1 MKKSQITTQQN
12 KAQKITNQLNKEVLS
27 LTKGT
32 HHIQPQTGIAYQLN
46 PKDFNTK
53 KTSLIAKRVND
64 DLEVT
69 FAESVLIFDNYFTL
83 CKADLSCLVSLPTE
97 DGGLYHVVADTF
109 FTLEDGTQ
117 VVYFY
122 GEQSIVATESSATS
136 TDDNQSFSDVIAS
149 NIGIVAAVVVAAVVV
164 ASSGS
169 GSDGD
174 GDDTTQPLAIA
185 LTNDAGSS
193 NSDGISKNGEITIKH
208 LKSGDTW
215 EYSTDGGN
223 SFISGTGNS
232 FVLASGTYGANDIQI
247 KVSGS
252 ATIIKYASS
261 ITIDTLAPSFTS
273 AATAKVEANTEA
285 STTIYTAATD
295 DNTVTYTLKAGEQQD
310 KFTISNTGELKYK
323 QAQTQAGTHTV
334 TIIATDIAG
343 NTAEKTVSVSVV
355 DIGLLTSITWN
366 NIGTDNIINTAEMA
380 TATLSGTV
388 SVIGTVSSISVSSIV
403 FKQGDTTVHV
413 ITTNL
418 PAIVNNTWALANN
431 SAWTS
436 KLTQGDY
443 TVIVNLAGKGASNQ
457 DVTGLNS
464 ITTKIDITQPAQ
476 PTFTLTNDTGVSNSD
491 GVTNNGMIT
500 VASLES
506 DATWQYSTNGGT
518 NWTNGTGTS
527 FTLTEGTHAIDAIQ
541 VKQTN
546 IAGNVSS
553 VVKNASAIV
562 VDTSDPLFAGA
573 STANVAMNATITT
586 TVYDAQASNLNGG
599 NADDGIT
606 YSIKNASTSKFAIT
620 TDTGIVTYKAIQTT
634 VHTDAVTIIATDVA
648 GNTTE
653 RVVAVSV
660 RGSVAQGFVMNGENV
675 EDHSGKSVSSAGD
688 VNGDG
693 LDDLIVGAY
702 QADPDNKD
710 KAGKT
715 YVVFGKT
722 DGSAVNLSAI
732 ALGTGGFVIN
742 GENAGDNSGN
752 SVSSVGDVNGDGLD
766 DLIVSTNLGDT
777 YTGKSYVVF
786 GKTNESAVNLSVI
799 AAGTGG
805 FVINGENADD
815 WSGYSV
821 SSAGDVNGDDLDDL
835 IVGAFLADT
844 NGESNA
850 GKSYVVFGKTNE
862 SAVNLSVIAAGTG
875 GFVINGENADDW
887 SGYSVSSA
895 GDVNGDGLDDL
906 IVGAFQADLANK
918 SKAGKSYVI
927 FGKTDETSV
936 DLSKIA
942 SGTGGFVINGEN
954 TSDRSGASVSSA
966 GDVNGDGLDDLIVGA
981 YLADPSGTNDA
992 GKSYVVFGKKD
1003 KAAVDLSVIA
1013 LGTGGFVING
1023 ENAGDYSG
1031 VLVSSVGDVN
1041 GDGLD
1046 DLIVGAHKADPDNK
1060 SNAGKSYVVF
1070 GKTNGS
1076 AVDLSAIASGTGGFV
1091 INGENIDDGSGIS
1104 VSSAG
1109 DVNGDGLDDLIV
1121 GARQADPSSKNKAGK
1136 SYVVFGKT
1144 DTKAVDLADVS
1155 TGKGVVAHTIDF
1167 QGNDDD
1173 NTLTGTSTDELF
1185 VAGLGDDTLIGNG
1198 GTDVFNAGAGN
1209 DTIVINADNLA
1220 KLSSKVLSN
1229 HLLARVDGGG
1239 NTDTLKLAG
1248 ADLNLDLTQ
1257 IDNGRIQ
1264 DIEIIDLTGSGN
1276 NTLKLNLNDLLDIST
1291 STNVLKVVGNS
1302 GDTVEVKTRGF
1313 EKSNATEVVNGITYD
1328 IYSHASASTAK
1339 LWLAQ
1344 NLTVSLTSIA
1354 QGFVMNGESA
1364 GDFSGRSVSSAGDV
1378 NGDGLDDLIVGAFN
1392 ADPDNKSNAG
1402 KSYVVFGKKD
1412 KVAVDL
1418 STIASGTGGFVINGE
1433 SAEDNSGIS
1442 VSSAGDVN
1450 GDGLDDLIV
1459 GANLSESYA
1468 GKSYVVFGK
1477 TDGSAV
1483 NLSVIAAGTGGFVI
1497 NGENANDNSGIS
1509 VSSAGDVNGDGLDDL
1524 IIGAYRTENQTG
1536 RSYVVFGKKDKDAVS
1551 LSIIAS
1557 GTGGFVINGENE
1569 DDLSGRSVSSAGDV
1583 NGDGLDDL
1591 IVGAYKADPNSKDKA
1606 GKSYVVFGKTNE
1618 SAVDLSAIASASD
1631 TGGFVINGE
1640 SAEDNSGI
1648 SVSSAGDVNGDGLDD
1663 LIVGA
1668 FWADPASKTSAGK
1681 SYVVFG
1687 KTNGSAVDL
1696 SVIASGT
1703 DGFVINGENANDF
1716 SGYSVS
1722 SAGDVN
1728 GDGLDDLVVGAY
1740 YADPDS
1746 KSDAGKSYVVFG
1758 KTNGSAVDLSVI
1770 ASGAGG
1776 FVINGENADDWSGLS
1791 VSSAG
1796 DVNGDG
1802 LDDLIVGAFNADPN
1816 NKSDAGKSYVV
1827 FGKTDTKAVDLADIS
1842 ASNGV
1847 VAHAIDF
1854 QGNGESNILTGTS
1867 ADELFVAGLGN
1878 DVLTGNGG
1886 ADVFN
1891 AGKGDDIIIIN
1902 ADNLAK
1908 LSSKVL
1914 SSDLLA
1920 RVDGGGN
1927 TDTLKLAGA
1936 DLNLDL
1942 TQIDNGRIQDI
1953 EIIDLT
1959 GSGNNTL
1966 KLNLHDLL
1974 DISSSTNFL
1983 KVIGD
1988 TGDKV
1993 DIGLSDNAFA
2003 KDSTKTEDGITYDIY
2018 NNVNAADTVELW
2030 VEQDL
2035 AVF

>member
-12 KAQKITNQLNKEVLS
+12 KAQKITNQLNKEVLT

-46 PKDFNTK
+46 PKDFNAK

-69 FAESVLIFDNYFTL
+69 FAESILIFDNYFTL
-83 CKADLSCLVSLPTE
+83 CKTDLSCLVSLPTE

-136 TDDNQSFSDVIAS
+136 TDGNQSFSDVIAS

-164 ASSGS
+164 ASS

-232 FVLASGTYGANDIQI
+232 FVLASGTYGANDIQV

-355 DIGLLTSITWN
+355 DIGLSTSITWN

-418 PAIVNNTWALANN
+418 PAIVNNTWALDNN

-443 TVIVNLAGKGASNQ
+443 TVTINLAGKNSDNQ
-457 DVTGLNS
+457 DVTGVDS
-464 ITTKIDITQPAQ
+464 TTIKVDMAPPVQ
-476 PTFTLTNDTGVSNSD
+476 PTFILADDTGALD
-491 GVTNNGMIT
+491 DDKVTKIGTIT
-500 VASLES
+500 VASLEEG
-506 DATWQYSTNGGT
+506 ATWQYSTNGGT

-553 VVKNASAIV
+553 VVKNAGAIV
-562 VDTSDPLFAGA
+562 VDTSNPSFTSA
-573 STANVAMNATITT
+573 TNVNFEINAAITT

-660 RGSVAQGFVMNGENV
+660 RGSIAQGFVMNGESA
-675 EDHSGKSVSSAGD
+675 EDLSGFSVSSAGDVNGDGLDDLIVGAYRADPDNKSNAGKSYVVFGKTNSSAVDLSAIALGTGGFVINGENAADWSGYSVSSAGDVNGDGLDDLIVGANGVGSSVGRSYVVFGKVDKNAVNLSALGTGSFVINGESVGDNSGFSVSSAGD

-702 QADPDNKD
+702 QADPDNKSD
-710 KAGKT
+710 AGKS
-715 YVVFGKT
+715 YVVFGKV
-722 DGSAVNLSAI
+722 DKNAVNLS

-742 GENAGDNSGN
+742 GENAGDYSSI
-752 SVSSVGDVNGDGLD
+752 SVSSAGDVNGDGLD
-766 DLIVSTNLGDT
+766 DLIVGARYADPANKSNAGKSYVVFGKINSSAVDLSAIASGTGGFVINGENDEDFSGRSVSSAGDVNGDGLDDLIVGAYQANLANKGDAGKSYVVFGKINSSAVDLSAIASGTGGFVINGENTEDLSSFSVSSAGDVNGDGLDDLIVGAHQADPANKNHAGKSYVVFGKTNGSAVDLSAIASGTGGFVINGESASDNNGVSVSSAGDVNGDGLDDLIVGAYRADPNSKDDAGKSYVVFGKTGTKAVDLADISAGNGVVAHAIDFQGNGENNILTGTSADELFVAGLDNDVLTGNGGADVFNAGKGDDTIVINADNLAKLSSKVLSSDLLARVDGGGNTDTLKLAGADLNLDLTQIDNGRIQDIEIIDLTGSGNNTLTLNLNDLLDISSSTNVLKVVGNSGDKVEVKTLGFEKSNATEVANGIT
-777 YTGKSYVVF
+777 YDIYSHVSSSTAKLWVAQSLTVSLLVPVAQGFVMNGETAGDESGLSVSSAGDVNGDGLDDLIVGVYQADPSSGNNAGKSYVVFGKVDETAINLSAIASGTGGFVINGESAEDNSGLSVSSAGDVNGDGLDDLIIGAYSSQNGAGKSYVVF

-805 FVINGENADD
+805 FVINGENTNDF
-815 WSGYSV
+815 SGLSV
-821 SSAGDVNGDDLDDL
+821 SSAGDVNGDGLDDL
-835 IVGAFLADT
+835 IVGAYHADPD
-844 NGESNA
+844 NKSNA

-875 GFVINGENADDW
+875 GFVINGENANDF

-906 IVGAFQADLANK
+906 IVGAYHADPSSGNNAGK
-918 SKAGKSYVI
+918 SYVVFGKINESAVNLSVIASGTGGFVINGENVDDWSGISVSSAGDVNGDGLDDLIIGAYFADPASKSEAGKSYVI

-954 TSDRSGASVSSA
+954 IDDWSGHSVSSA

-992 GKSYVVFGKKD
+992 GESYVVFGKKD

-1023 ENAGDYSG
+1023 ENADDWSGYS
-1031 VLVSSVGDVN
+1031 VSSAGDIN

-1046 DLIVGAHKADPDNK
+1046 DLIVGAFNADPNNK
-1060 SNAGKSYVVF
+1060 S
-1070 GKTNGS
+1070 
-1076 AVDLSAIASGTGGFV
+1076 D
-1091 INGENIDDGSGIS
+1091 
-1104 VSSAG
+1104 
-1109 DVNGDGLDDLIV
+1109 
-1121 GARQADPSSKNKAGK
+1121 AGK

-1155 TGKGVVAHTIDF
+1155 AGNGVVTHAIDF
-1167 QGNDDD
+1167 QGNGES
-1173 NTLTGTSTDELF
+1173 NALTGTSADELF
-1185 VAGLGDDTLIGNG
+1185 VAGLGNDTLIGNG

-1220 KLSSKVLSN
+1220 KLSSKMLSN

-1291 STNVLKVVGNS
+1291 STN
-1302 GDTVEVKTRGF
+1302 
-1313 EKSNATEVVNGITYD
+1313 
-1328 IYSHASASTAK
+1328 
-1339 LWLAQ
+1339 
-1344 NLTVSLTSIA
+1344 
-1354 QGFVMNGESA
+1354 
-1364 GDFSGRSVSSAGDV
+1364 
-1378 NGDGLDDLIVGAFN
+1378 
-1392 ADPDNKSNAG
+1392 
-1402 KSYVVFGKKD
+1402 
-1412 KVAVDL
+1412 
-1418 STIASGTGGFVINGE
+1418 
-1433 SAEDNSGIS
+1433 
-1442 VSSAGDVN
+1442 
-1450 GDGLDDLIV
+1450 
-1459 GANLSESYA
+1459 
-1468 GKSYVVFGK
+1468 
-1477 TDGSAV
+1477 
-1483 NLSVIAAGTGGFVI
+1483 
-1497 NGENANDNSGIS
+1497 
-1509 VSSAGDVNGDGLDDL
+1509 
-1524 IIGAYRTENQTG
+1524 
-1536 RSYVVFGKKDKDAVS
+1536 
-1551 LSIIAS
+1551 
-1557 GTGGFVINGENE
+1557 
-1569 DDLSGRSVSSAGDV
+1569 
-1583 NGDGLDDL
+1583 
-1591 IVGAYKADPNSKDKA
+1591 
-1606 GKSYVVFGKTNE
+1606 
-1618 SAVDLSAIASASD
+1618 
-1631 TGGFVINGE
+1631 
-1640 SAEDNSGI
+1640 
-1648 SVSSAGDVNGDGLDD
+1648 
-1663 LIVGA
+1663 
-1668 FWADPASKTSAGK
+1668 
-1681 SYVVFG
+1681 
-1687 KTNGSAVDL
+1687 
-1696 SVIASGT
+1696 
-1703 DGFVINGENANDF
+1703 
-1716 SGYSVS
+1716 
-1722 SAGDVN
+1722 
-1728 GDGLDDLVVGAY
+1728 
-1740 YADPDS
+1740 
-1746 KSDAGKSYVVFG
+1746 
-1758 KTNGSAVDLSVI
+1758 
-1770 ASGAGG
+1770 
-1776 FVINGENADDWSGLS
+1776 
-1791 VSSAG
+1791 
-1796 DVNGDG
+1796 
-1802 LDDLIVGAFNADPN
+1802 
-1816 NKSDAGKSYVV
+1816 
-1827 FGKTDTKAVDLADIS
+1827 
-1842 ASNGV
+1842 
-1847 VAHAIDF
+1847 
-1854 QGNGESNILTGTS
+1854 
-1867 ADELFVAGLGN
+1867 
-1878 DVLTGNGG
+1878 
-1886 ADVFN
+1886 
-1891 AGKGDDIIIIN
+1891 
-1902 ADNLAK
+1902 
-1908 LSSKVL
+1908 
-1914 SSDLLA
+1914 
-1920 RVDGGGN
+1920 
-1927 TDTLKLAGA
+1927 
-1936 DLNLDL
+1936 
-1942 TQIDNGRIQDI
+1942 
-1953 EIIDLT
+1953 
-1959 GSGNNTL
+1959 
-1966 KLNLHDLL
+1966 
-1974 DISSSTNFL
+1974 FL

-1993 DIGLSDNAFA
+1993 DIELSDNAFV

>member
-12 KAQKITNQLNKEVLS
+12 KAQKITNQLNKEVLA

-136 TDDNQSFSDVIAS
+136 TDGNQSFSDVIAS

-169 GSDGD
+169 DGD

-185 LTNDAGSS
+185 LTNDAGSL

-232 FVLASGTYGANDIQI
+232 FVLASGTYGANDIQV

-273 AATAKVEANTEA
+273 AATAEVEANTEA

-355 DIGLLTSITWN
+355 DISLSTSITWN

-443 TVIVNLAGKGASNQ
+443 TVTINLAGKNSDNQ
-457 DVTGLNS
+457 DVTGVDS
-464 ITTKIDITQPAQ
+464 TTIKVDMAPPVQ
-476 PTFTLTNDTGVSNSD
+476 PTFILADDTGALD
-491 GVTNNGMIT
+491 DDKVTKIGTIT
-500 VASLES
+500 VASLEEG
-506 DATWQYSTNGGT
+506 ATWQYSTNGGT

-527 FTLTEGTHAIDAIQ
+527 FTLAEGTHAIDAIQ

-553 VVKNASAIV
+553 VVKNAGAIV
-562 VDTSDPLFAGA
+562 VDTSNPLFTSA
-573 STANVAMNATITT
+573 TNVNFEINAAITT

-648 GNTTE
+648 GNATE

-660 RGSVAQGFVMNGENV
+660 RGSIAQGFVMNGENV

-702 QADPDNKD
+702 HAES
-710 KAGKT
+710 
-715 YVVFGKT
+715 YV
-722 DGSAVNLSAI
+722 
-732 ALGTGGFVIN
+732 
-742 GENAGDNSGN
+742 
-752 SVSSVGDVNGDGLD
+752 
-766 DLIVSTNLGDT
+766 
-777 YTGKSYVVF
+777 GKSYVVF
-786 GKTNESAVNLSVI
+786 GKTNASAINLSAI
-799 AAGTGG
+799 A
-805 FVINGENADD
+805 
-815 WSGYSV
+815 
-821 SSAGDVNGDDLDDL
+821 L
-835 IVGAFLADT
+835 
-844 NGESNA
+844 
-850 GKSYVVFGKTNE
+850 
-862 SAVNLSVIAAGTG
+862 GTG

-906 IVGAFQADLANK
+906 IVGAYWAVPDNK
-918 SKAGKSYVI
+918 SRAGKSYVV
-927 FGKTDETSV
+927 FGKTDGSAINLSV
-936 DLSKIA
+936 IA
-942 SGTGGFVINGEN
+942 AGTGGFVINGEN
-954 TSDRSGASVSSA
+954 ASDNSGISVSSAGDVNGDGLDDLIVGAFHATPNSKSEAGKSYVVFGKTNESAVNLSVIAANTGGFVINGENVNDWSGISVSSA

-981 YLADPSGTNDA
+981 YFADPSSRSNA
-992 GKSYVVFGKKD
+992 GKSYVVFGKVD
-1003 KAAVDLSVIA
+1003 KNAVNLSA

-1023 ENAGDYSG
+1023 ENAGDYSSIS
-1031 VLVSSVGDVN
+1031 VSSAGDVN

-1046 DLIVGAHKADPDNK
+1046 DLIVGAYGADVASNKVDAGRSYVVFGKINESAVNLSVIASGTGGFVINGESAGDNSGISVSSAGDVNGDGLDDLIVGASFADPSSR

-1121 GARQADPSSKNKAGK
+1121 GAYRADPNSKDKAGK

-1144 DTKAVDLADVS
+1144 DTKAIDLADVS
-1155 TGKGVVAHTIDF
+1155 AGNGVVAHAIDF
-1167 QGNDDD
+1167 QGNGES
-1173 NTLTGTSTDELF
+1173 NALTGTSADELF
-1185 VAGLGDDTLIGNG
+1185 VTGLGDDTLIGNG

-1220 KLSSKVLSN
+1220 KLSSKMLSSD
-1229 HLLARVDGGG
+1229 LLARVDGGG

-1276 NTLKLNLNDLLDIST
+1276 NTLKLNLNDLLDISS
-1291 STNVLKVVGNS
+1291 STNV
-1302 GDTVEVKTRGF
+1302 
-1313 EKSNATEVVNGITYD
+1313 
-1328 IYSHASASTAK
+1328 
-1339 LWLAQ
+1339 
-1344 NLTVSLTSIA
+1344 
-1354 QGFVMNGESA
+1354 
-1364 GDFSGRSVSSAGDV
+1364 
-1378 NGDGLDDLIVGAFN
+1378 
-1392 ADPDNKSNAG
+1392 
-1402 KSYVVFGKKD
+1402 
-1412 KVAVDL
+1412 
-1418 STIASGTGGFVINGE
+1418 
-1433 SAEDNSGIS
+1433 
-1442 VSSAGDVN
+1442 
-1450 GDGLDDLIV
+1450 
-1459 GANLSESYA
+1459 
-1468 GKSYVVFGK
+1468 
-1477 TDGSAV
+1477 
-1483 NLSVIAAGTGGFVI
+1483 
-1497 NGENANDNSGIS
+1497 
-1509 VSSAGDVNGDGLDDL
+1509 
-1524 IIGAYRTENQTG
+1524 
-1536 RSYVVFGKKDKDAVS
+1536 
-1551 LSIIAS
+1551 
-1557 GTGGFVINGENE
+1557 
-1569 DDLSGRSVSSAGDV
+1569 
-1583 NGDGLDDL
+1583 
-1591 IVGAYKADPNSKDKA
+1591 
-1606 GKSYVVFGKTNE
+1606 
-1618 SAVDLSAIASASD
+1618 
-1631 TGGFVINGE
+1631 
-1640 SAEDNSGI
+1640 
-1648 SVSSAGDVNGDGLDD
+1648 
-1663 LIVGA
+1663 
-1668 FWADPASKTSAGK
+1668 
-1681 SYVVFG
+1681 
-1687 KTNGSAVDL
+1687 
-1696 SVIASGT
+1696 
-1703 DGFVINGENANDF
+1703 
-1716 SGYSVS
+1716 
-1722 SAGDVN
+1722 
-1728 GDGLDDLVVGAY
+1728 
-1740 YADPDS
+1740 
-1746 KSDAGKSYVVFG
+1746 
-1758 KTNGSAVDLSVI
+1758 
-1770 ASGAGG
+1770 
-1776 FVINGENADDWSGLS
+1776 
-1791 VSSAG
+1791 
-1796 DVNGDG
+1796 
-1802 LDDLIVGAFNADPN
+1802 
-1816 NKSDAGKSYVV
+1816 
-1827 FGKTDTKAVDLADIS
+1827 
-1842 ASNGV
+1842 
-1847 VAHAIDF
+1847 
-1854 QGNGESNILTGTS
+1854 
-1867 ADELFVAGLGN
+1867 
-1878 DVLTGNGG
+1878 
-1886 ADVFN
+1886 
-1891 AGKGDDIIIIN
+1891 
-1902 ADNLAK
+1902 
-1908 LSSKVL
+1908 
-1914 SSDLLA
+1914 
-1920 RVDGGGN
+1920 
-1927 TDTLKLAGA
+1927 
-1936 DLNLDL
+1936 
-1942 TQIDNGRIQDI
+1942 
-1953 EIIDLT
+1953 
-1959 GSGNNTL
+1959 
-1966 KLNLHDLL
+1966 
-1974 DISSSTNFL
+1974 L

-1993 DIGLSDNAFA
+1993 DIELSDNAFV

>member
-1 MKKSQITTQQN
+1 M
-12 KAQKITNQLNKEVLS
+12 
-27 LTKGT
+27 
-32 HHIQPQTGIAYQLN
+32 
-46 PKDFNTK
+46 
-53 KTSLIAKRVND
+53 
-64 DLEVT
+64 
-69 FAESVLIFDNYFTL
+69 
-83 CKADLSCLVSLPTE
+83 
-97 DGGLYHVVADTF
+97 
-109 FTLEDGTQ
+109 
-117 VVYFY
+117 
-122 GEQSIVATESSATS
+122 
-136 TDDNQSFSDVIAS
+136 
-149 NIGIVAAVVVAAVVV
+149 
-164 ASSGS
+164 
-169 GSDGD
+169 
-174 GDDTTQPLAIA
+174 
-185 LTNDAGSS
+185 
-193 NSDGISKNGEITIKH
+193 
-208 LKSGDTW
+208 
-215 EYSTDGGN
+215 
-223 SFISGTGNS
+223 
-232 FVLASGTYGANDIQI
+232 
-247 KVSGS
+247 
-252 ATIIKYASS
+252 
-261 ITIDTLAPSFTS
+261 
-273 AATAKVEANTEA
+273 
-285 STTIYTAATD
+285 
-295 DNTVTYTLKAGEQQD
+295 
-310 KFTISNTGELKYK
+310 
-323 QAQTQAGTHTV
+323 
-334 TIIATDIAG
+334 
-343 NTAEKTVSVSVV
+343 
-355 DIGLLTSITWN
+355 
-366 NIGTDNIINTAEMA
+366 
-380 TATLSGTV
+380 SGTV

-418 PAIVNNTWALANN
+418 PAIVNNTWTLANN

-476 PTFTLTNDTGVSNSD
+476 PTFTLTNDTGVLNSD
-491 GVTNNGMIT
+491 GVTNNGMMT
-500 VASLES
+500 VAGLES

-527 FTLTEGTHAIDAIQ
+527 FTLAEGTHAIDAIQ

-546 IAGNVSS
+546 VVGNVSS
-553 VVKNASAIV
+553 VVKNAGAIV
-562 VDTSDPLFAGA
+562 VDTLDPLFAGA
-573 STANVAMNATITT
+573 STANVAMNTDITT
-586 TVYDAQASNLNGG
+586 TVYDAQASNLSGG

-648 GNTTE
+648 GNATE
-653 RVVAVSV
+653 QTVTVSV
-660 RGSVAQGFVMNGENV
+660 RIADIAQGFVMNGENV

-702 QADPDNKD
+702 HAESY
-710 KAGKT
+710 AGKS

-742 GENAGDNSGN
+742 GENA
-752 SVSSVGDVNGDGLD
+752 
-766 DLIVSTNLGDT
+766 
-777 YTGKSYVVF
+777 
-786 GKTNESAVNLSVI
+786 
-799 AAGTGG
+799 
-805 FVINGENADD
+805 DD
-815 WSGYSV
+815 WSG
-821 SSAGDVNGDDLDDL
+821 N
-835 IVGAFLADT
+835 
-844 NGESNA
+844 
-850 GKSYVVFGKTNE
+850 
-862 SAVNLSVIAAGTG
+862 
-875 GFVINGENADDW
+875 
-887 SGYSVSSA
+887 SVSSA

-954 TSDRSGASVSSA
+954 IDDWSGHPVSSA

-1023 ENAGDYSG
+1023 ENADDWSGYSVSSAGDVNGDGLDDLIVGAFQADPANKSKAGKSYVIFGKTDETSVDLSKIASGTGGFVINGENIDDWSGHSVSSAGDVNGDGLDDLIVGAYLADPSGTNDAGESYVVFGKKDKAAVDLSVIALGTGGFVINGENAGDYSG
-1031 VLVSSVGDVN
+1031 VSVSSAGDVN

-1046 DLIVGAHKADPDNK
+1046 DLIVGAHQADPDNK
-1060 SNAGKSYVVF
+1060 SNAGKPYVVF

-1121 GARQADPSSKNKAGK
+1121 GAYQANPNSKDDAGK

-1144 DTKAVDLADVS
+1144 GTKAVDLADIS
-1155 TGKGVVAHTIDF
+1155 ASNGVVAHAIDF
-1167 QGNDDD
+1167 QGNGE
-1173 NTLTGTSTDELF
+1173 NNILTGTSADELF

-1209 DTIVINADNLA
+1209 DIIVINAGNLA

-1276 NTLKLNLNDLLDIST
+1276 NTLTLNLNDLLDISS

-1302 GDTVEVKTRGF
+1302 GDKVEVKTLGF

-1328 IYSHASASTAK
+1328 IYSHASTSTAK

-1344 NLTVSLTSIA
+1344 NLTVSLPSIA

-1364 GDFSGRSVSSAGDV
+1364 DDKSG
-1378 NGDGLDDLIVGAFN
+1378 
-1392 ADPDNKSNAG
+1392 
-1402 KSYVVFGKKD
+1402 Y
-1412 KVAVDL
+1412 
-1418 STIASGTGGFVINGE
+1418 
-1433 SAEDNSGIS
+1433 
-1442 VSSAGDVN
+1442 
-1450 GDGLDDLIV
+1450 
-1459 GANLSESYA
+1459 
-1468 GKSYVVFGK
+1468 
-1477 TDGSAV
+1477 
-1483 NLSVIAAGTGGFVI
+1483 
-1497 NGENANDNSGIS
+1497 
-1509 VSSAGDVNGDGLDDL
+1509 
-1524 IIGAYRTENQTG
+1524 
-1536 RSYVVFGKKDKDAVS
+1536 
-1551 LSIIAS
+1551 
-1557 GTGGFVINGENE
+1557 
-1569 DDLSGRSVSSAGDV
+1569 SVSSAGDV

-1591 IVGAYKADPNSKDKA
+1591 IVGAYQADPNSKSNA
-1606 GKSYVVFGKTNE
+1606 GKSYVVFGKTDG
-1618 SAVDLSAIASASD
+1618 SAVNLSAIALG

-1640 SAEDNSGI
+1640 NADDWSGY

-1668 FWADPASKTSAGK
+1668 RLADPDNKDKAGK

-1687 KTNGSAVDL
+1687 KTDKDAVDL
-1696 SVIASGT
+1696 SAIASGT
-1703 DGFVINGENANDF
+1703 GGFVINGENADDR
-1716 SGYSVS
+1716 SGLSVS

-1728 GDGLDDLVVGAY
+1728 GDGLDDLIVGAY
-1740 YADPDS
+1740 FADPDNKDKAG
-1746 KSDAGKSYVVFG
+1746 KSYVIFGKKDKTAVNLSAIAASSGMGGFVINGENVDDRSGVSVSSAGDVNGDGLDDLIVGALMADPDNKDKAGKSYVVFG

-1827 FGKTDTKAVDLADIS
+1827 FGKKEKDAVNLSVIAAGTGGFVIKGESAYDDSGISVSSAGDVNGDGLDDLIVGAHLADPDNKSNAGKSYVVFGKTNGSAVDLSVIAAGTGGFVINGESASDNNGVSVSSAGDVNGDGLDDLIVGASWATPSSKESAGKSYVVFGKTDTEAVDLADIS
-1842 ASNGV
+1842 VGNGV
-1847 VAHAIDF
+1847 AAHAIDF
-1854 QGNGESNILTGTS
+1854 QGNGENNILTGTS

-1966 KLNLHDLL
+1966 KLNLNDLL
-1974 DISSSTNFL
+1974 DISSSTNVL

-1988 TGDKV
+1988 AGDKV
-1993 DIGLSDNAFA
+1993 DIELSDNAFV
-2003 KDSTKTEDGITYDIY
+2003 KDSTKIEDGITYDIY
-2018 NNVNAADTVELW
+2018 NNANAADTVELW